1 MPLFCDVALA
11 VPLDM
16 AFTYAIPPGMEPVVG
31 GRVLVPFRQ
40 QRMSGIV
47 VELHDRAPQGIDDF
61 RNDGKEERVRPQGL
75 QPDFLAM
82 PGSAANEVAERVEF
96 ETSAAKAAIENNPL
110 TAALKR
116 CATPNQ
122 IFPAASKAAP
132 VHKSVPADPPIS
144 KASSNAKAA
153 WIRSVIEALDVAP
166 VLDEQLLKLGRWIA
180 DYYLAPIGEVFRT
193 MLPLVAEFKRTITYR
208 ITDQGHMALHL
219 AGMSGSPARS
229 QRTPDEQLVEFRVL
243 DYLAEREGVREQSLR
258 GATKVSKALLAGMV
272 RKKWI
277 AREDVSAVRDAVRT
291 IKVAVLLGAE
301 AASEGKIAE
310 ASPPPDGPEARPHTE
325 TQHPQNERSA
335 GDSPAVAGAT
345 SPRSSLAKKLNN
357 NQRALIDALA
367 AAGGRLPVETLR
379 DLDVPRTTLATLV
392 RRGLIEIVEE
402 PEDRTAPKL
411 KPRRSPFEFEFS
423 PAQKEA
429 VKQILE
435 SVGARKFTGMLLH
448 GVTGSGKTA
457 VYLAVMREVLEQGRS
472 SILLVPEIGLTPAM
486 AADLIQVFGD
496 EVAILHSGLSDDERA
511 EQWHRIKRGEARVV
525 VGTRSAV
532 FAPVSDLAL
541 VIVDE
546 EQDSS
551 YKQEETPRYHARDV
565 AVMRAKMAG
574 AVVVLGSATPSLES
588 YYNAKKHKYA
598 LLELPDRVEQRPLP
612 EVEILDMRQEF
623 QETGQEQVISRK
635 LAEEIRE
642 RLEKKEQV
650 MVLLNRRGYSPVVL
664 CRACGETL
672 QCKNC
677 AVSMTH
683 HKREHKMECHYCGHV
698 AQIPNKCAK
707 CGSEYV
713 YFVGTGSEKLEELLH
728 GMFPQAR
735 IGRLDRDTVR
745 GREDFERALNALNE
759 GELDMLV
766 GTQMIAKGHDV
777 HGVTLVGVVG
787 ADHAL
792 SLPDFRAAERT
803 FQLLTQVA
811 GRAGRGNSPGKVVL
825 QTYFPDHY
833 AVQFAARHDF
843 AGFYDKEL
851 QFRSWMHYPPYSA
864 IANVVIRSEKLD
876 EALAWS
882 GELGRWFEKTRH
894 EGIRVLGPAAA
905 PILRLKRD
913 YRYHFILKS
922 PSREKMNALLRAM
935 LKEAAAKKIPRTQVI
950 VDVDAVWLM

>member
-11 VPLDM
+11 VPLDTV
-16 AFTYAIPPGMEPVVG
+16 FTYSIPTGMEPVVG

-47 VELHDRAPQGIDDF
+47 VELHDRPPQVKTK
-61 RNDGKEERVRPQGL
+61 NVL
-75 QPDFLAM
+75 
-82 PGSAANEVAERVEF
+82 
-96 ETSAAKAAIENNPL
+96 
-110 TAALKR
+110 
-116 CATPNQ
+116 
-122 IFPAASKAAP
+122 
-132 VHKSVPADPPIS
+132 
-144 KASSNAKAA
+144 
-153 WIRSVIEALDVAP
+153 EALDLSP
-166 VLDEQLLKLGRWIA
+166 VLDEQLMKLGKWIA
-180 DYYLAPIGEVFRT
+180 DYYLAPVGEVFRT
-193 MLPLVAEFKRTITYR
+193 MLPLSAEFKRAIAYR
-208 ITDQGHMALHL
+208 ITDEGQMALHL

-229 QRTPDEQLVEFRVL
+229 RRTPEEQLVEFRVL
-243 DYLAEREGVREQSLR
+243 DYLAERESVREESLR
-258 GATKVSKALLAGMV
+258 GSTRVSKGLLAGMV

-277 AREDVSAVRDAVRT
+277 ARQDVSAARDGARMM
-291 IKVAVLLGAE
+291 KVAVLVGAE
-301 AASEGKIAE
+301 A
-310 ASPPPDGPEARPHTE
+310 PPPLDGSETRPHTGKI
-325 TQHPQNERSA
+325 N
-335 GDSPAVAGAT
+335 D
-345 SPRSSLAKKLNN
+345 

-367 AAGGRLPVETLR
+367 ASGGRVPVEALR
-379 DLDVPRTTLATLV
+379 ELNVPRTTLSTLV
-392 RRGLIEIVEE
+392 RRRLIELHDE
-402 PEDRTAPKL
+402 PQDFAVSRIKL
-411 KPRRSPFEFEFS
+411 RRPAVEFELSPTQKDALRQIQDGMEADKFS
-423 PAQKEA
+423 
-429 VKQILE
+429 
-435 SVGARKFTGMLLH
+435 GMLLH

-457 VYLAVMREVLEQGRS
+457 VYLAGMREVLDQGKS
-472 SILLVPEIGLTPAM
+472 SILLVPEIGLTPAV
-486 AADLIQVFGD
+486 AADLHQVFGD
-496 EVAILHSGLSDDERA
+496 EVAILHSALSDAERA

-532 FAPVSDLAL
+532 FAPVSNLAL
-541 VIVDE
+541 IIVDE

-588 YYNAKKHKYA
+588 YYNAKKNKYS

-664 CRACGETL
+664 CRVCGKTL

-683 HKREHKMECHYCGHV
+683 HKRERKMECHYCGHV
-698 AQIPNKCAK
+698 AHIPEKCSH

-713 YFVGTGSEKLEELLH
+713 YFVGTGSEKLEDLLH

-745 GREDFERALNALNE
+745 EREDFERTLNALNE

-766 GTQMIAKGHDV
+766 GTQMIAKGHDI

-787 ADHAL
+787 ADMAL
-792 SLPDFRAAERT
+792 SLPDFRSAERT

-811 GRAGRGNSPGKVVL
+811 GRAGRGQSPGKVVL

-843 AGFYDKEL
+843 TGFYDKEL
-851 QFRSWMHYPPYSA
+851 QFRAWMHYPPYNA
-864 IANVVIRSEKLD
+864 IANVLIRSEKLD
-876 EALAWS
+876 EALTWS

-905 PILRLKRD
+905 PIVRLKRD

-935 LKEAAAKKIPRTQVI
+935 LAEAAARQIPRTQVI